1 MRDRRY
7 KKLTVRA
14 FAVGTGLSVIVG
26 TFAAP
31 LTTMAAA
38 KDMEKPVVLRVCNWE
53 EYIDEGGWEDDEL
66 IDLPSEDIF
75 GENSLVS
82 DFEEWY
88 YETYGVPVKVE
99 YSTFGTNEELYSQ
112 LNLGNE
118 YDLVCP
124 SDYMIMK
131 LMKEN
136 KLEPLS
142 DEFCDDS
149 NENNY

>member
-1 MRDRRY
+1 M
-7 KKLTVRA
+7 
-14 FAVGTGLSVIVG
+14 I
-26 TFAAP
+26 
-31 LTTMAAA
+31 
-38 KDMEKPVVLRVCNWE
+38 PVVLRVCNWE
-53 EYIDEGGWEDDEL
+53 EYIDEGGWEDDEV
-66 IDLPSEDIF
+66 IDLAKRRYLRREF
-75 GENSLVS
+75 AWYL

-88 YETYGVPVKVE
+88 QETYGVPVRVE

-142 DEFCDDS
+142 DEFFDTSD
-149 NENNY
+149 ENNYYMNGVSPYIDRVFR

>member
-1 MRDRRY
+1 MR
-7 KKLTVRA
+7 LHW
-14 FAVGTGLSVIVG
+14 GTGLSVIVG

-99 YSTFGTNEELYSQ
+99 YSTFRNQRGAVQS
-112 LNLGNE
+112 
-118 YDLVCP
+118 VK
-124 SDYMIMK
+124 SWK
-131 LMKEN
+131 
-136 KLEPLS
+136 
-142 DEFCDDS
+142 
-149 NENNY
+149 

>member
-66 IDLPSEDIF
+66 IDLQAKISSERIR
-75 GENSLVS
+75 
-82 DFEEWY
+82 WY
-88 YETYGVPVKVE
+88 LILKSGITRP
-99 YSTFGTNEELYSQ
+99 
-112 LNLGNE
+112 
-118 YDLVCP
+118 
-124 SDYMIMK
+124 M
-131 LMKEN
+131 
-136 KLEPLS
+136 
-142 DEFCDDS
+142 EFL
-149 NENNY
+149 